1 MKNYIEN
8 IRKSVKQEGYNPTS
22 DQIRKAIN
30 SVCPDGENILENKAD
45 IVSYVI
51 KMLKNNSELITN
63 NSEITSLPTEDR
75 EINTPVVADID
86 NPTSSEIAASVE
98 NFLPSKQEPMEETAI
113 QPVEQ
118 ATEENSTLLPVEE
131 NYTPESSS
139 DLVISDQEKN
149 LEINLQA
156 IELGFALTSE
166 QIALVADELDN
177 QFVSEDEFIA
187 AVKEELIRFIDYQT
201 EQSNTKFTLMLGE
214 VENYSSG
221 KKVKR
226 LENMLTNLQQSLTR
240 LQHQDKFFQRRT
252 LSTIDMLRK
261 KKSKS
266 IQV

>member
-1 MKNYIEN
+1 MTTYTKRIQSRLSRFGIKKSLLE
-8 IRKSVKQEGYNPTS
+8 IREVYAE
-22 DQIRKAIN
+22 
-30 SVCPDGENILENKAD
+30 
-45 IVSYVI
+45 
-51 KMLKNNSELITN
+51 
-63 NSEITSLPTEDR
+63 
-75 EINTPVVADID
+75 VVADIE
-86 NPTSSEIAASVE
+86 NPTEEEIAAVVE
-98 NFLPSKQEPMEETAI
+98 SFLSSKQEPVSETEIQPGEEITEVIEVENPIQPGEETTEVIEVENPIQSVEETTEAEIKENQI
-113 QPVEQ
+113 QPVSEPQ
-118 ATEENSTLLPVEE
+118 EAEEE
-131 NYTPESSS
+131 NYIPESSS

-166 QIALVADELDN
+166 QIAVVADELDN

-221 KKVKR
+221 KQVRR
-226 LENMLTNLQQSLTR
+226 LENMLTNLQQSSTR

>member
-1 MKNYIEN
+1 MTTYTKRIQS
-8 IRKSVKQEGYNPTS
+8 RLSRFG
-22 DQIRKAIN
+22 
-30 SVCPDGENILENKAD
+30 
-45 IVSYVI
+45 I
-51 KMLKNNSELITN
+51 KK
-63 NSEITSLPTEDR
+63 SLPEIR
-75 EINTPVVADID
+75 EVYAEVVADVE
-86 NPTSSEIAASVE
+86 NPTEEEIAAIVE
-98 NFLPSKQEPMEETAI
+98 SFLSSKQEPVSETEI
-113 QPVEQ
+113 QPVEETTEVIEVENPIQ
-118 ATEENSTLLPVEE
+118 PVEKTTEAEITENQIQPTEEPQEAEEE

-166 QIALVADELDN
+166 QIAVVADELDN

-201 EQSNTKFTLMLGE
+201 EQSNTKFNRMLGE

-226 LENMLTNLQQSLTR
+226 LEDMSTNLEQSLTR